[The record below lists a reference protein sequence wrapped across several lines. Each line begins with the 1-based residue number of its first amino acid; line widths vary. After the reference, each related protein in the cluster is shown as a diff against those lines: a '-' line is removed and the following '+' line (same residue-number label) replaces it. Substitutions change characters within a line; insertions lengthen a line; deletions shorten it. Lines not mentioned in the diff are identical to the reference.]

1 MLNWLKKLLKGLFH
15 LLKKLWPVLLI
26 AGLAIFF
33 LNPAL
38 FSVII
43 QTAGSWLS
51 AIPGL
56 LGAGAQWFVG
66 LFQGMS
72 FWEATAA
79 IVGASFLLD
88 PEGTSEAI
96 GTVIG
101 AVGDAASDVA
111 GSVTTGVVSALFSS
125 PLLWIAAAV
134 GVYMLMSD
142 DSEDTPSRTETRSRD
157 REGEYQ
163 PWRKSVNEG
172 GTR

>member
-1 MLNWLKKLLKGLFH
+1 MLNWLKKLLKGLLN

-38 FSVII
+38 FSAII

-56 LGAGAQWFVG
+56 LGTGAGWFIG
-66 LFQGMS
+66 LFQGLS

-88 PEGTSEAI
+88 PKKTSEAI

-101 AVGDAASDVA
+101 AVGDTVSDVA
-111 GSVTTGVVSALFSS
+111 GAVTTGVVSALFSS
-125 PLLWIAAAV
+125 PLFWVAAAV
-134 GVYMLMSD
+134 GVYMLVSD
-142 DSEDTPSRTETRSRD
+142 DSEDTSSRAETRSWD
-157 REGEYQ
+157 REVEDQ
-163 PWRKSVNEG
+163 PWQESVNEG